1 MKNLNFLFVA
11 LVVVLFSVVFTSCSN
26 EHDDIPQIKT
36 ELIGVE
42 NGNSSEGGIWSMAT
56 FCNPLLTMTRA
67 YYVVI
72 SEDSTT
78 YEFYFETTSNEFLV
92 LRIFAD
98 AETSNPLVASFM
110 TTERPQNAIETDNFG
125 YQVSPDNT
133 SAEVILDYQG
143 IRVKGIV
150 SLVKEK

>member
-1 MKNLNFLFVA
+1 MKNLNFLVA
-11 LVVVLFSVVFTSCSN
+11 LVVLFSMVLTSCSN

-36 ELIGVE
+36 ELISVE
-42 NGNSSEGGIWSMAT
+42 NGNSREGGIWSMAT
-56 FCNPLLTMTRA
+56 FCNQNLTMTRA
-67 YYVVI
+67 YYVTV
-72 SEDSTT
+72 SEDSQT
-78 YEFYFETTSNEFLV
+78 YEFFFETNSEEFLV
-92 LRIFAD
+92 LRVFAD
-98 AETSNPLVASFM
+98 AETGNPLVASFT
-110 TTERPQNAIETDNFG
+110 TTERPQNAVEDDNLD